1 MANSNRT
8 AGKVNVPQTNARLVA
23 LVREAWWFVLIAGAV
38 FLALILF
45 TYHKTDPG
53 WSHGGTD
60 LTVHNA
66 GGRFGAWMA
75 DVVLHLF
82 GLSAYW
88 SVVFVVYLVWW
99 GYQRMDHQ
107 PV

>member
-8 AGKVNVPQTNARLVA
+8 AGKAHGPQTNARLLA

-53 WSHGGTD
+53 W
-60 LTVHNA
+60 
-66 GGRFGAWMA
+66 
-75 DVVLHLF
+75 
-82 GLSAYW
+82 
-88 SVVFVVYLVWW
+88 
-99 GYQRMDHQ
+99 
-107 PV
+107 